1 MCIKCQK
8 IELAVKLDGMEP
20 EVKRIAQLIYA
31 GKMKPGQIDKA
42 MVKKI
47 AQQLM
52 KGIFKGY
59 GKTLDAKSLTNDE
72 RTFLTKLNTNVY
84 VFSGFKNY
92 QQLRETTLL
101 LKDDDGNLKSFK
113 DFLNDVQQVDETYN
127 EVYLSAEYSTAVA
140 SAQSAATWQDYTNNG
155 IEMLTYVTAGDG
167 RVREEHAILEGV
179 TYPIDH
185 EFWDTYYP
193 PNDWGCRCD
202 TSPAVGEETDPIAKS
217 ALPDIPEM
225 FEQNVGKTGAA
236 FPDTHP
242 YFDVPKGVS
251 KSIHNQVN
259 EILEEE

>member
-8 IELAVKLDGMEP
+8 IELSVKLDGLEP
-20 EVKRIAQLIYA
+20 EVKRVAQLIFD
-31 GKMKPGQIDKA
+31 GKLKPGQIDKA

-47 AQQLM
+47 AGQLM
-52 KGIFKGY
+52 KGVFKGY
-59 GKTLDAKSLTNDE
+59 GKTLDAKDLSEDE

-84 VFSGFKNY
+84 IFSGFKNY

-101 LKDDDGNLKSFK
+101 LKDDNGQLKSFA
-113 DFLNDVQQVDETYN
+113 DFLADVRQVDETYN

-140 SAQSAATWQDYTNNG
+140 SAQAAATWQDYTSNG

-179 TYPIDH
+179 TYPVDH

-202 TSPAVGEETDPIAKS
+202 TSPAVGGEIDPIAKGS
-217 ALPDIPEM
+217 LPDIPEM
-225 FEQNVGKTGAA
+225 FQQNIGKTGVT

-242 YFDVPKGVS
+242 YFEASEAAK
-251 KSIHNQVN
+251 KSIHSQVN
-259 EILEEE
+259 AILKEE

>member
-8 IELAVKLDGMEP
+8 IELAVKIDGLEP
-20 EVKRIAQLIYA
+20 EVDRIAKLIFA
-31 GKMKPGQIDKA
+31 GKMKPGQIDKG
-42 MVKKI
+42 MVDKI
-47 AQQLM
+47 ATQLM

-59 GKTLDAKSLTNDE
+59 GKTLDAKDLSADE

-92 QQLRETTLL
+92 HQLQETTLL
-101 LKDDDGNLKSFK
+101 LKDDNGKLKSFP
-113 DFLNDVQQVDETYN
+113 DFLADVRQVNETYN

-140 SAQSAATWQDYTNNG
+140 SAQAAATWQDYVSNG
-155 IEMLTYVTAGDG
+155 IEMLTYVTAGDD

-202 TSPAVGEETDPIAKS
+202 TQPAVGGEIDPIAKS
-217 ALPDIPEM
+217 ALPDIPDM
-225 FEQNVGKTGAA
+225 FEQNVGKTGTA

-242 YFDVPKGVS
+242 YFDVSPGVS
-251 KSIHNQVN
+251 KEINSQVSQ
-259 EILEEE
+259 ILKVQ